1 MRVGKILAALIVG
14 TLVFFTSVKVAQADE
29 SAEALAQRIGSGNP
43 ALGKLR
49 IQSENCRECHG
60 DDGISTAFSAPNLA
74 GQYSQYIIKQLRDFQ
89 SGARKHPIMSVMAE
103 GLTDNY
109 LEDIAAFF
117 ASNKVMK
124 GSGTGENEIASNI
137 FLRGDMDRDIL
148 PCKSCHGENGKGI
161 YSEIDVHPIIGG
173 QQRTYLR
180 EQLRNWRSGE
190 RHNSPNNVMNIIAK
204 SLTDTEIQAL
214 AEYISGL

>member
-1 MRVGKILAALIVG
+1 LVVATLAFI
-14 TLVFFTSVKVAQADE
+14 TSVKFAQADQNG
-29 SAEALAQRIGSGNP
+29 EALAQRVGSGNP
-43 ALGKLR
+43 AVGKLR

-60 DDGISTAFSAPNLA
+60 DDGISTAVYAPNLA
-74 GQYSQYIIKQLRDFQ
+74 GQYSQYIIKQLKDFQ
-89 SGARKHPIMSVMAE
+89 SGARKHPVMSVMAE
-103 GLTDNY
+103 GLSDNY

-124 GSGTGENEIASNI
+124 GNGTGGNEIARNI
-137 FLRGDMDRDIL
+137 FLRGDMDRNIL

-161 YSEIDVHPIIGG
+161 YSETDVHPVIGG

-180 EQLRNWRSGE
+180 EQLRYWRSGE
-190 RHNSPNNVMNIIAK
+190 RHNSPNSVMNIIAK
-204 SLTDTEIQAL
+204 SLTDVEIQDL